1 VAYLDIDN
9 FKAFNTRYGET
20 AIDRSIL
27 PEFMKTVESF
37 VFARGQA
44 YRYGGDEYM
53 VLLPSVSAAAAP
65 GVLDDLRRQ
74 VGAIAYRG
82 VPERTTISVGAC
94 VIDSACFLTDREA
107 EERANRAK
115 NYAKQHGKDCI
126 ATYVG
131 ELFRDEDVRIVAP
144 TERVAALPP
153 TRAPHANGAAA
164 PRPSRG

>member
-1 VAYLDIDN
+1 
-9 FKAFNTRYGET
+9 
-20 AIDRSIL
+20 
-27 PEFMKTVESF
+27 
-37 VFARGQA
+37 
-44 YRYGGDEYM
+44 M
-53 VLLPSVSAAAAP
+53 VLQPSVSAEAAP

-74 VGAIAYRG
+74 VGTISYRG

-144 TERVAALPP
+144 AERVAAAA
-153 TRAPHANGAAA
+153 RDRVPHPNGAAT
-164 PRPSRG
+164 PRPSRR